1 MEIINA
7 GTNPDGTPHLL
18 YHAPG
23 EHVVITPHEVSGN
36 VTLPDGTEV
45 NVTNRVIV
53 VESQEVAV
61 EVAAAIEE
69 QHLGVEDASAT
80 RALLDDVGV

>member
-1 MEIINA
+1 MEIINV
-7 GTNPDGTPHLL
+7 GTNEDGTPHLL

-23 EHVVITPHEVSGN
+23 EHVIITPDSVSGS
-36 VTLPDGTEV
+36 VTLPDGSTV
-45 NVTNRVIV
+45 DVSARVV
-53 VESQEVAV
+53 VCDSQEHAV

-80 RALLDDVGV
+80 RELVNGA